1 MARRN
6 ERLYLPLDVDYFR
19 DEAIAEARSRSPW
32 AELLF
37 IHLCCEAKER
47 ETDGRISAA
56 IASLTGVP
64 AWRKWIGVLV
74 EVGLV
79 LVDGDGWII
88 RSFTRKNLTASQIAE
103 RRAGTAERVEKHR
116 EQRRGNALQPP
127 PTQPG
132 NSPGNALP
140 LSPKPKAQSSYTTT
154 PTSPIGLSEPE
165 SGGGFLPETRAA
177 IAALAH
183 LEADASPVPIGN
195 RSAWLKAVRQRITDE
210 RGGELEAAALRL
222 GQRVDCDQWSPAAV
236 IDEANRYASYLS
248 KLDGAASWGRS
259 RAELTLAEVTACAD
273 ASWPNFPGLAAVA
286 IDAWRTTQTTQED
299 DVA

>member
-1 MARRN
+1 MPRRN

-74 EVGLV
+74 EVGLI

-127 PTQPG
+127 QTQPG
-132 NSPGNALP
+132 NGRGNALP
-140 LSPKPKAQSSYTTT
+140 LSPKPEAQSSSTTT
-154 PTSPIGLSEPE
+154 PTTPIGLSEPE
-165 SGGGFLPETRAA
+165 GGGGFLPETRAA
-177 IAALAH
+177 IAALAN

-195 RSAWLKAVRQRITDE
+195 RSAWLKAVQQRISDE

-222 GQRVDCDQWSPAAV
+222 GRRVDCDQWSPAAV
-236 IDEANRYASYLS
+236 IDEADRHARTMSLEP
-248 KLDGAASWGRS
+248 GARSWGRS
-259 RAELTLAEVTACAD
+259 RADLTFAD
-273 ASWPNFPGLAAVA
+273 VAAKARESWPDDDDLQIAAL
-286 IDAWRTTQTTQED
+286 DAWSTAQTVQKD